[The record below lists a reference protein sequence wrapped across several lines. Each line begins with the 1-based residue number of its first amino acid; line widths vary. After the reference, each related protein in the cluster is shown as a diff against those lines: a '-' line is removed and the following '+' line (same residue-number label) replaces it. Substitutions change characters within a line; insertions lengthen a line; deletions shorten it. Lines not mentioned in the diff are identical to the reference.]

1 VPTRDP
7 KLPQKLSPPI
17 TRVTNQWAHLWRVVA
32 RDNPKRYARARAY
45 STAIRRHK

>member
-7 KLPQKLSPPI
+7 KLPQTLSPPI

-32 RDNPKRYARARAY
+32 VNNPKRYARARMY
-45 STAIRRHK
+45 SNAIRRHR